1 MRPAS
6 RRLSQSLN
14 QNNPRTHGCGE
25 RTEKGEKSVSVNAGQ
40 RNVPETP
47 ANIQLDAC
55 WLARGVALHTI
66 KICTN
71 KNIFLPEYQTALTDD
86 LIRTAKNIYIYVW
99 TANNINVSK
108 RASHW
113 KYREQYQFKAVLE
126 CNNLLAMIGLARSL
140 YHLRGKKAAYWSK
153 QVIEARKKIQA
164 WHAKDVERYANL
176 APEQQK
182 GKGSK

>member
-1 MRPAS
+1 M
-6 RRLSQSLN
+6 
-14 QNNPRTHGCGE
+14 
-25 RTEKGEKSVSVNAGQ
+25 SVNAGQ

-108 RASHW
+108 RAAHW

-140 YHLRGKKAAYWSK
+140 YHLRGKKTSYWSK
-153 QVIEARKKIQA
+153 LVVEARKKIQA
-164 WHAKDVERYANL
+164 WRAKDIERYANL
-176 APEQQK
+176 APEPQK

>member
-1 MRPAS
+1 M
-6 RRLSQSLN
+6 
-14 QNNPRTHGCGE
+14 
-25 RTEKGEKSVSVNAGQ
+25 SVNAGQ

-99 TANNINVSK
+99 TANNINVAK
-108 RASHW
+108 RPAQW
-113 KYREQYQFKAVLE
+113 KYREQYQLKAVLE

-140 YHLRGKKAAYWSK
+140 YHLRGKKASYWSK
-153 QVIEARKKIQA
+153 MVIEARKKIQA
-164 WHAKDVERYANL
+164 WHAKDIERYANL
-176 APEQQK
+176 AHEPQT